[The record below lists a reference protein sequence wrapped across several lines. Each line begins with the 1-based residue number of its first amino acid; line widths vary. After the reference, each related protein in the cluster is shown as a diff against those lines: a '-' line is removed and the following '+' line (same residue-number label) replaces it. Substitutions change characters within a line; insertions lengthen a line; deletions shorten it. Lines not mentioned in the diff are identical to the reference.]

1 MESNYDPWTKEEIKT
16 YLLLLCARA
25 DGQEAAEEID
35 FIKSSSDKIIF
46 NKMYEIFKADSEK
59 KAIKKLGKAIN
70 NHVYGDMEIAALRKE
85 MLDVFR
91 ADKNFSAKEKY
102 LDQVLDHIIY

>member
-1 MESNYDPWTKEEIKT
+1 MENNNETWTKEEIKA

-25 DGQEAAEEID
+25 DGQEVAEEID
-35 FIKSSSDKIIF
+35 FIKSSSDTIIF
-46 NKMYEIFKADSEK
+46 NKMHEIFKADSEK

-91 ADKNFSAKEKY
+91 ADKNFSTKEKY

>member
-1 MESNYDPWTKEEIKT
+1 MTHTQNPWNKEEIKA

-25 DGQEAAEEID
+25 DKQMFEEEIHL
-35 FIKSSSDKIIF
+35 IKSSNNATTFD
-46 NKMYEIFKADSEK
+46 KMYQIIEADSEK

-70 NHVYGDMEIAALRKE
+70 NHVYGDMEIATLRKE

>member
-1 MESNYDPWTKEEIKT
+1 MTGSQNPCIKEEIKV

-25 DGQEAAEEID
+25 DKQISDAEIHL
-35 FIKSSSDKIIF
+35 IKSSTHAITFDKMQQII
-46 NKMYEIFKADSEK
+46 EADSEK

-91 ADKNFSAKEKY
+91 ADKNFSVKEKY
-102 LDQVLDHIIY
+102 LVQVLDHIIY